1 MMKPMMR
8 SWCAAALA
16 AAFAMAGPS
25 ENAHSADLVLKFA
38 HEAPATAIK
47 GRSADK
53 LAELVEKYTN
63 GSVKISV
70 FPGGQLV
77 PTTEEI
83 RAAVRGQVDIIA
95 PYTSYYSAID
105 SAWDIFYQPM
115 LFTSAEQ
122 AIKVFA
128 GPTGVGLLGKLDRS
142 GLKGLSIW
150 HDGPV
155 YAFTKGEPAL
165 TPASLKGQKVRVAP
179 SKPIE
184 MMLEKIG
191 ATSITMPATEVYLA
205 LQQGVANGVITTPTY
220 TAPARWG
227 EVLTTMTRALWG
239 VGGYGVAMNKRS
251 WEKMTA
257 SQQEGF
263 MRAVKEVEQW
273 NQEQTLAN
281 IAASEAALA
290 KGGMK
295 LHDLS
300 PEQKQEWVNIAK
312 GIWAAAPDDVKKMI
326 ADVQKSQ

>member
-1 MMKPMMR
+1 MKK
-8 SWCAAALA
+8 WCAVALGAAVMLGGWGDRA
-16 AAFAMAGPS
+16 QA
-25 ENAHSADLVLKFA
+25 ADLVLKFA

-63 GSVKISV
+63 GSVKIEV

-105 SAWDIFYQPM
+105 SSWDIFYQPM
-115 LFTSAEQ
+115 LFTSPEQ
-122 AIKVFA
+122 AMKVFA
-128 GPTGVGLLGKLDRS
+128 GPIGVGLLNKLDNS

-184 MMLEKIG
+184 TMLEKIG
-191 ATSITMPATEVYLA
+191 ATSISMPATEVYLA

-220 TAPARWG
+220 AAPARWG
-227 EVLTTMTRALWG
+227 EVLTTMTRSLWG

-251 WEKMTA
+251 WAKMSA
-257 SQQEGF
+257 EQQEGF
-263 MRAVKEVEQW
+263 MRAVKETEEW
-273 NQEQTLAN
+273 NQQQTLQN
-281 IAASEAALA
+281 ISASEEALA

-295 LHDLS
+295 IHDLT
-300 PEQKQEWVNIAK
+300 PEQREEWVGLAK
-312 GIWAAAPDDVKKMI
+312 DIWAAAPADVKAMI
-326 ADVQKSQ
+326 TEVQKSQ